1 MNFCKK
7 IMLMT
12 MCISVL
18 LAGCG
23 VSKSDKFEPDAHE
36 STAPTPAIEEATA
49 DPVYLEL
56 RFGDGTVLRKE
67 IFFITVPSEW
77 IQGRASL
84 SFPYYWSENFEE
96 IDGELDARQNLSYQ
110 STVTFHDGRVL
121 SFTDAYSLEVD
132 MEGRTIIANLWRDTP
147 YETEKSYFDVIA
159 E

>member
-1 MNFCKK
+1 MHRFVKLLF
-7 IMLMT
+7 I
-12 MCISVL
+12 CICIGALS
-18 LAGCG
+18 GCG
-23 VSKSDKFEPDAHE
+23 VSKSDKFEPDVHE
-36 STAPTPAIEEATA
+36 SAAPTPAIEEATA

-67 IFFITVPSEW
+67 IFFISIPDDWVSSHGW
-77 IQGRASL
+77 IT
-84 SFPYYWSENFEE
+84 FTHYWSENFDK
-96 IDGELDARQNLSYQ
+96 IDGELDTRQNLSYQ

-147 YETEKSYFDVIA
+147 YETEKAYFEVFA